1 MVAGGFA
8 LGLSLQDSN
17 LAQHL
22 ISTIPFSSWS
32 PLLMILGSGLLCY
45 AMANFISHTATA
57 NLLFPIL
64 ALAGLSTVAT
74 LQPYGGVSTLLIGVA
89 LSSSLAMILP
99 ISTPPNALAH
109 ATGLIDQ
116 KQMMRVGIIM
126 GIIGLAMGYV
136 LLFFIGKYGI
146 MG

>member
-1 MVAGGFA
+1 
-8 LGLSLQDSN
+8 
-17 LAQHL
+17 
-22 ISTIPFSSWS
+22 
-32 PLLMILGSGLLCY
+32 MILGSGLLCY

-64 ALAGLSTVAT
+64 ALAGLSTSAT

-116 KQMMRVGIIM
+116 KQMMRVGIIL
-126 GIIGLAMGYV
+126 GVIGLATGYT

-146 MG
+146 IC

>member
-1 MVAGGFA
+1 
-8 LGLSLQDSN
+8 
-17 LAQHL
+17 
-22 ISTIPFSSWS
+22 
-32 PLLMILGSGLLCY
+32 
-45 AMANFISHTATA
+45 MANFISHTATA

-64 ALAGLSTVAT
+64 ALAGLSTSAT

-126 GIIGLAMGYV
+126 GIIGMAIGYAMLIV
-136 LLFFIGKYGI
+136 IGKAGMI
-146 MG
+146 